1 MTLPV
6 QTFVQIDG
14 TASPTIED
22 LVDKA
27 FYGLRQDT
35 ETGQAFIDIIKGDEP
50 IRLPSESETR
60 PDDYLNWMWSYNT
73 FRYTFNQTTGR
84 LQLEVL

>member
-1 MTLPV
+1 MAQDLIQV
-6 QTFVQIDG
+6 DG
-14 TASPTIED
+14 NFSTTIED
-22 LVDKA
+22 LVDKS

-50 IRLPSESETR
+50 IRLPNEYESR
-60 PDDYLNWMWSYNT
+60 SDDYLNWMWSYNT
-73 FRYTFNQTTGR
+73 FRYTFNQNTGR

>member
-1 MTLPV
+1 MAQELIE
-6 QTFVQIDG
+6 IDQG
-14 TASPTIED
+14 FSANIET

-35 ETGQAFIDIIKGDEP
+35 STGRAYIDIIKGDEP
-50 IRLPSESETR
+50 IRLPNEYENR
-60 PDDYLNWMWSYNT
+60 PDDYLNWMWSHNT
-73 FRYTFNQTTGR
+73 FRYSFDTNTGR